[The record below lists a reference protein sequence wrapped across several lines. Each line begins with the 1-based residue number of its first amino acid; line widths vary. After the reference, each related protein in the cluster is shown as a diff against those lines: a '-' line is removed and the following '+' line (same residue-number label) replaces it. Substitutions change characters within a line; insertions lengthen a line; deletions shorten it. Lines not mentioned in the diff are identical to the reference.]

1 MPGEITPSDEI
12 LQVID
17 EQPILSDEDD
27 GGGYADEYEDRDL
40 TELDTFSK
48 SYVSALASITS
59 EIILF
64 T

>member
-1 MPGEITPSDEI
+1 MILREGFIAKCEQWRDSNSD
-12 LQVID
+12 D
-17 EQPILSDEDD
+17 ECYE
-27 GGGYADEYEDRDL
+27 DEYEDRDL